1 MKPTHYYI
9 AVALAALC
17 LVLSLTLFILGSST
31 RRQQADLQ
39 KLQAQYQTQQ
49 EQINAGLTIS
59 QQVGPNLLR
68 DMASVT
74 DDPGMKAVLS
84 KHGYNPAANQGGASK

>member
-9 AVALAALC
+9 SVALAALC
-17 LVLSLTLFILGSST
+17 VVLSLTLFILESST
-31 RRQQADLQ
+31 RNRQAELQ

-49 EQINAGLTIS
+49 EQINAGITIS

-74 DDPGMKAVLS
+74 DDAGMKAVLS
-84 KHGYNPAANQGGASK
+84 KHGYNPAAAQGGAPK

>member
-17 LVLSLTLFILGSST
+17 LVLSLTLFFLGSST
-31 RRQQADLQ
+31 RSQQADLQ

-74 DDPGMKAVLS
+74 DDAGMKAVLS
-84 KHGYNPAANQGGASK
+84 KHGYNPTATQGGAPK

>member
-1 MKPTHYYI
+1 MKPSHYNI
-9 AVALAALC
+9 SLALSVLC
-17 LVLSLTLFILGSST
+17 AILSLTLFIMGISARGLQS
-31 RRQQADLQ
+31 DLQ

-59 QQVGPNLLR
+59 QQVGPNLLK

-74 DDPGMKAVLS
+74 DDAGMKAVLS
-84 KHGYNPAANQGGASK
+84 KHGYNPTAPNK